1 MFFSENSV
9 LKYVWLLSIQEQVM
23 MVQVGYLKVK
33 NCNTYICDMYLHVL
47 IISNRHSKFNLLTK
61 LDTNFTYRLNSLKF
75 CGMELNFRSVI
86 DKVGPC
92 RCELAYKL
100 ESFGRQTSQFSAG
113 PRRRRFSKIQR

>member
-1 MFFSENSV
+1 MPLRSTIEIRTQIILLKIDGFLKGWILNITL
-9 LKYVWLLSIQEQVM
+9 LKYLRTLKLVPLLSWTP
-23 MVQVGYLKVK
+23 K
-33 NCNTYICDMYLHVL
+33 
-47 IISNRHSKFNLLTK
+47 LL
-61 LDTNFTYRLNSLKF
+61 YRLKSLKF

-92 RCELAYKL
+92 RPELGYNL